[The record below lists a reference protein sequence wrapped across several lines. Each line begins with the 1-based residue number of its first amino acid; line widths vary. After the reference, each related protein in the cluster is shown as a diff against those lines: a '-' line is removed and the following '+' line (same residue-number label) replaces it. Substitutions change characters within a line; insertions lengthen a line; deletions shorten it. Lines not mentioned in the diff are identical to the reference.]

1 MKKLYVVNIR
11 ESFII
16 NLGIMAESEEEAEEK
31 ATQLFADGKYEK
43 EFFESSHGV
52 EINLVSSETAEF
64 LIDEGMVI
72 IHE

>member
-11 ESFII
+11 ESFVI

-31 ATQLFADGKYEK
+31 ATQLFAYGKYEK